1 MSLTP
6 QIASIQAAGVYQF
19 EFDRSQIVN
28 IPAERLRLV
37 VGFSRQG
44 PFNTPV
50 FCPDSAFFTQI
61 FGGIN
66 RADERKGSFFHRSA
80 LAALQAGPILALNLR
95 RLNDSTE
102 GGDFN
107 ESFQF
112 SLSSTEANEGYT
124 TDTLYS
130 GYFNK
135 DKFWFPETDAFL
147 SNIGATENAPFN
159 KIFNLVNLG
168 QTPITVLVR
177 KAYQTET
184 LGFDITVRD
193 WYGQAEIP
201 SYLNPESLISDFMLT
216 VQVFKGNWG
225 ADANASFPYE
235 RFASDPQFARYFS
248 KQKGLKRKIVAS
260 DISDTSIEE
269 FTQLSQVQLIAQY
282 TGSIIPGF
290 VDLNKNN
297 LFIEDLVNTDSFTTG
312 LFASVNKAMF
322 DLGLVLDGVDRGID
336 MIGHELEKYQP
347 RSIDFM
353 SYKDVIASDLSYTRS
368 VPSITQVNHT
378 GTAITISQGTGDD
391 FIEIVIPSG
400 SSIYASA
407 QTMVANDLQ
416 EETLGS
422 FILTSDNS
430 KAVPVIG
437 KITTS
442 SQIVLTL
449 SAAGGIE
456 VADFDYPTSAFK
468 FINPSSIGFLIQKP
482 GNEGKFIAAPASSL
496 YSDVEDGILT
506 DGDKAQFGT
515 SFGAAATLYLDFN
528 KISYDTIHTGALS
541 VVISDGDYNISI
553 IEVSAFANPDF
564 TNEITSDTDF
574 GFSQVGKSFYA
585 TDESAY
591 GATTLGIQSYKGSL
605 NQVISVLEYSGTS
618 GSTLEENEVI
628 VSAEYAQLVQ
638 AGNMLVQ
645 SVGTSTTPS
654 RLIRIKE
661 TIGISNYQPGI
672 NAVKVICYGPI
683 GTQNINSVISV
694 EVYKTIENWVDHYN
708 LITLDGFAL
717 TSYQLPDGTNE
728 QQNNI
733 LNDTLSGTKLA
744 SALTDVENLQFRY
757 IVDTFANG
765 IEAGSKS
772 IYFRLAK
779 ERGNCFVIANPPS
792 VENFKKSTNPSFVN
806 LNGAFDTRL
815 VSTGGDLT
823 KNPTIRYSLPSI
835 VQGSSYG
842 AFYFPYLI
850 VRENGSNIVVPPA
863 AYVSNNYI
871 SKYTNAL
878 PWSSVAGSKRGVI
891 SGPGV
896 VGIEYNLSTEDRK
909 WLEPFGLN
917 PIIFDTQSGLTAYA
931 NRTAQQNV
939 QSALSSINVREV
951 LIYIA
956 DGVRSILKNYLFEDN
971 TPQTR
976 LEIKTIVDNFLTQ
989 VQSDGGIFDF
999 RTVMDSSNNGSDVI
1013 DARKGIIDIY
1023 VEPVRNLEVLVS
1035 RTTILRTGQISTGQF
1050 R

>member
-50 FCPDSAFFTQI
+50 FCPDTAFFTQI

-80 LAALQAGPILALNLR
+80 LAALQGGPILALNLR
-95 RLNDSTE
+95 RLNDSTD

-112 SLSSTEANEGYT
+112 SLSATESNEGYSS
-124 TDTLYS
+124 DTLYS

-135 DKFWFPETDAFL
+135 DKFWFPETNAFL
-147 SNIGATENAPFN
+147 NNIGATENQPFN
-159 KIFNLVNLG
+159 KLFNLVNLG
-168 QTPITVLVR
+168 QSPITVLVR
-177 KAYQTET
+177 KAYQSET
-184 LGFDITVRD
+184 LGFDMTVRD

-248 KQKGLKRKIVAS
+248 KQKGLKRKIVSS

-297 LFIEDLVNTDSFTTG
+297 LFIEDLINTDSFTTG

-322 DLGLVLDGVDRGID
+322 DLGLVLDGVDKGID

-353 SYKDVIASDLSYTRS
+353 SYKDVIASDLSYAEARS
-368 VPSITQVNHT
+368 TVT
-378 GTAITISQGTGDD
+378 GRASTDITITQGTGDD
-391 FIEIVIPSG
+391 FIEMVIPSTAG
-400 SSIYASA
+400 ATFTTARSA
-407 QTMVANDLQ
+407 VAHDL
-416 EETLGS
+416 EAGVLGS

-430 KAVPVIG
+430 KAVPVIA
-437 KITTS
+437 KTETS
-442 SQIVLTL
+442 TQVVLTV
-449 SAAGGIE
+449 SAVGGIDLT
-456 VADFDYPTSAFK
+456 DFDYPSSQFK
-468 FINPSSIGFLIQKP
+468 LVNPDMLGFLIQKP
-482 GNEGKFIAAPASSL
+482 LDQGKFIAGPNSTL
-496 YSDVEDGILT
+496 YDDVEDGILT

-528 KISYDTIHTGALS
+528 KVDYDTVHLSGAINAE
-541 VVISDGDYNISI
+541 ISDADYNISI
-553 IEVSAFANPDF
+553 IEVSAFANADF
-564 TNEITSDTDF
+564 TDEITQDSDF
-574 GFSQVGKSFYA
+574 GFSIAGKFFYA

-591 GATTLGIQSYKGSL
+591 VATTLGIQSYKGAL
-605 NQVISVLEYSGTS
+605 NQVIPVLEYSGAS

-628 VSAEYAQLVQ
+628 VDASYSSAVQ
-638 AGNMLVQ
+638 AGNLLVQ
-645 SVGTSTTPS
+645 TVGSNSTSS
-654 RLIRIKE
+654 RLVRIKE
-661 TIGISNYQPGI
+661 TIGISNYQPDV

-683 GTQNINSVISV
+683 GTQNVNSVISV
-694 EVYKTIENWVDHYN
+694 EAYQTIENWVDFYN

-744 SALTDVENLQFRY
+744 SALTDVENIQFRY

-765 IEAGSKS
+765 IESGSKS
-772 IYFRLAK
+772 IFFRLAK
-779 ERGNCFVIANPPS
+779 DRGNCFAIVNPPS

-815 VSTGGDLT
+815 VSTGGDLS
-823 KNPTIRYSLPSI
+823 KNPTVRYSLPSI

-842 AFYFPYLI
+842 AFYFPYLL

-863 AYVSNNYI
+863 AYISNNYI

-878 PWSSVAGSKRGVI
+878 PWSSVAGTKRGVI

-896 VGIEYNLSTEDRK
+896 IGIEYNLSTDDRK

-917 PIIFDTQSGLTAYA
+917 PVIFDTQSGLTIYA

-951 LIYIA
+951 LIYMA
-956 DGVRSILKNYLFEDN
+956 DGVRSILKNYVFEDN

-999 RTVMDSSNNGSDVI
+999 RTVMDSSNNGADVI

-1023 VEPVRNLEVLVS
+1023 VEPVRNLEVVVS

>member
-6 QIASIQAAGVYQF
+6 QIASIQASGVYQF

-50 FCPDSAFFTQI
+50 FCPDTAFFTQI

-135 DKFWFPETDAFL
+135 DKFWFPETSAFL
-147 SNIGATENAPFN
+147 NNIGATENAPFN

-184 LGFDITVRD
+184 LGFDVTVRD

-225 ADANASFPYE
+225 ADSTASFPYE

-269 FTQLSQVQLIAQY
+269 FVQLSQVQLVAQY

-322 DLGLVLDGVDRGID
+322 DLGLVLDGVDKGID

-353 SYKDVIASDLSYTRS
+353 SYKDVITSDLSYTRS
-368 VPSITQVNHT
+368 VPSITQVAHT
-378 GTAITISQGTGDD
+378 GSAITISQGTGDD

-400 SSIYASA
+400 SSIYPFA
-407 QTMVANDLQ
+407 QTIIANDLD
-416 EETLGS
+416 EGTLGS
-422 FILTSDNS
+422 FILTSNDLQ
-430 KAVPVIG
+430 AVPVIS

-449 SAAGGIE
+449 SAANGVE
-456 VADFDYPTSAFK
+456 VSDFDYPSSQFK

-515 SFGAAATLYLDFN
+515 SFGAASTLYLDFN
-528 KISYDTIHTGALS
+528 KISYNTIHAGSLNA
-541 VVISDGDYNISI
+541 VISDADYNISI
-553 IEVSAFANPDF
+553 IEVSAFANANF
-564 TNEITSDTDF
+564 TNEITSDSDF
-574 GFSQVGKSFYA
+574 GFSQAGKAFYS
-585 TDESAY
+585 TEESAY

-605 NQVISVLEYSGTS
+605 NQIIPVLEYSGTS
-618 GSTLEENEVI
+618 GSILEENEVI

-645 SVGTSTTPS
+645 SVGGVSTSS
-654 RLIRIKE
+654 RLVRIKE

-683 GTQNINSVISV
+683 GTQNVNSVISV
-694 EVYKTIENWVDHYN
+694 EVYQTIENWVDHYN

-744 SALTDVENLQFRY
+744 SALTDVENLQYRY

-806 LNGAFDTRL
+806 LNGAFDARL

-842 AFYFPYLI
+842 AFYFPYLL
-850 VRENGSNIVVPPA
+850 VRENGSNIAVPPA

-951 LIYIA
+951 LIYMA
-956 DGVRSILKNYLFEDN
+956 DGVRSILKNYIFEDN

-976 LEIKTIVDNFLTQ
+976 LEVKTIVDNFLTQ

-999 RTVMDSSNNGSDVI
+999 RTVMDSSNNGPEVI

-1023 VEPVRNLEVLVS
+1023 VEPVRNLEVLVA